1 MPTKS
6 YISLADVRKE
16 LRHSEQLCVTHGWRQ
31 VDVTGKSVEEVAREV
46 VHLLPIEDQV
56 RMPAW

>member
-1 MPTKS
+1 
-6 YISLADVRKE
+6 
-16 LRHSEQLCVTHGWRQ
+16 
-31 VDVTGKSVEEVAREV
+31 VTGKSVEEVAREV